1 MDLRKFNKPIHFTC
15 PKCRTDFE
23 FNGGKL
29 AQQKADMAYQITVIK
44 AKMQAHRNEYGKD
57 KYYYSLARK
66 EKELTAE
73 YTKIKKLVQLASEQS
88 EAQLFILFKKECMA
102 RFGKEEV
109 IKILKEC
116 EQEMSYRTYDMA
128 IQDHNTFDGM

>member
-1 MDLRKFNKPIHFTC
+1 MDIRKVNKPIHFTC

-29 AQQKADMAYQITVIK
+29 AQKKADMAYQIQVLK
-44 AKMQAHRNEYGKD
+44 ARMQTHRNRYGKD
-57 KYYYSLARK
+57 GYYHKLVK
-66 EKELTAE
+66 EEKELEAE
-73 YTKIKKLVQLASEQS
+73 YSKIKRLVQLACEQS
-88 EAQLFILFKKECMA
+88 ENQLFILFKKECMA

-109 IKILKEC
+109 IKVLKDC
-116 EQEMSYRTYDMA
+116 EDQMSYRTYDMA